1 MMFDKKQLENM
12 YKHSLKVKKVLFI
25 LSMVF
30 FGVGTAFLVAYIVL
44 NAVGKDVLLIP
55 DLMATDFTLRM
66 LFVDL
71 AMDFISAGVVCIL
84 FSFLIFAR
92 RARLAKYLL
101 DDYDRVQ
108 AEQAKAWTSKP
119 SAAPIVDVKPAEEAP
134 KGKYDDL
141 LKEYEKLYEKGFI
154 TKEEL
159 DNKRKELSD

>member
-25 LSMVF
+25 LSMIF
-30 FGVGTAFLVAYIVL
+30 FGVGTGLLVGYIVL
-44 NAVGKDVLLIP
+44 YSLGKDVLLIP
-55 DLMATDFTLRM
+55 DLMQTDFTLQM
-66 LFVDL
+66 LLVDL
-71 AMDFISAGVVCIL
+71 SMDFISAGVVCIL

-92 RARLAKYLL
+92 RARLAQALL
-101 DDYDRVQ
+101 KDFDRVQ

>member
-1 MMFDKKQLENM
+1 MLDKKQLENM

-44 NAVGKDVLLIP
+44 NVVGKDVLLIP

-66 LFVDL
+66 LLVDL

-101 DDYDRVQ
+101 DDYDRVKS
-108 AEQAKAWTSKP
+108 EEAKGWTSKP
-119 SAAPIVDVKPAEEAP
+119 SSAPIVDVKPAEEQP

-141 LKEYEKLYEKGFI
+141 LKEYEKLYEKGYI

-159 DNKRKELSD
+159 DNKRKELMN

>member
-1 MMFDKKQLENM
+1 MLDKKQLENM

-66 LFVDL
+66 LLVDL

-101 DDYDRVQ
+101 DDYDRVKS
-108 AEQAKAWTSKP
+108 EEAKGWTSKP
-119 SAAPIVDVKPAEEAP
+119 SSAPIVDVKPAEEQP

-141 LKEYEKLYEKGFI
+141 LKEYEKLYEKGYI

-159 DNKRKELSD
+159 DNKRKELLN